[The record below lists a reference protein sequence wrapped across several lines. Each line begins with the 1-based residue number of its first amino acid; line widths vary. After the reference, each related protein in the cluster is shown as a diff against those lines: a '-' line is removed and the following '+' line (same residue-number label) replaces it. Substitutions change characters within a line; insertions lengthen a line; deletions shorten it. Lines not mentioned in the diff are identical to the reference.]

1 MKQLVDFQ
9 RSHGGPPTR
18 TKPPVITKFL
28 QSRNLSPLTCLS
40 TVKPINTL
48 NSQSQSLQRS
58 ALRFCSQPDHQR
70 VQAHAFRHALHSLIA
85 TVLAKQSFLRSF
97 PQDSSPDQG
106 LEERMPLKSHASR
119 SPSTPFGPSEIG
131 TCSVADSATNSTSV
145 QVL

>member
-1 MKQLVDFQ
+1 MEGHQ
-9 RSHGGPPTR
+9 RGRS
-18 TKPPVITKFL
+18 PPVITKFL

-85 TVLAKQSFLRSF
+85 TVLAKQPFLRSF

-119 SPSTPFGPSEIG
+119 DLPHPSVLQRLEL
-131 TCSVADSATNSTSV
+131 V
-145 QVL
+145 QWLTRQQTAQVFRCCNPLLIPI